1 MNMPP
6 TDRSVGIA
14 WTGAPIAAAVNPAA
28 ATANAHKRATEDFLT
43 FSPDGNESL
52 L

>member
-1 MNMPP
+1 M
-6 TDRSVGIA
+6 V
-14 WTGAPIAAAVNPAA
+14 WTGAAIAAAVNPAA
-28 ATANAHKRATEDFLT
+28 ATANAHTRATEDFLT